1 MTNIFLIGY
10 RCTGK
15 TSAGKIL
22 AEKFGWTFVDS
33 DEAIADDIGCSI
45 TDFIAARGW
54 TAFRDK
60 EQQVIAR
67 LSKNDRQIIAT
78 GGGAVMASENVR
90 CMRTGG
96 KVIWLQAAPET
107 IRRRMRAD
115 AGTAANRPSLTGHG
129 SLEEIETVLA
139 ERESYYAAAAQ
150 DVVNTDGLSILE
162 VVKKIIA
169 ITGANPTDP
178 AGLPAKPANGVTDQ
192 PP

>member
-22 AEKFGWTFVDS
+22 AEKLGWTFVDS

-45 TDFIAARGW
+45 ADFIAARGW

-60 EQQVIAR
+60 ELQVIAR
-67 LSKNDRQIIAT
+67 LSKKDRQVVAT
-78 GGGAVMASENVR
+78 GGGAVMATENVG
-90 CMRTGG
+90 CMRSGG
-96 KVIWLQAAPET
+96 KVIRLQATPET

-115 AGTAANRPSLTGHG
+115 AGTAASRPSLTEQGR
-129 SLEEIETVLA
+129 LEEIETVLA
-139 ERESYYAAAAQ
+139 EREPYYAAAAH
-150 DVVNTDGLSILE
+150 DVVDTDGLNISE

-169 ITGANPTDP
+169 ITGAGPTEP
-178 AGLPAKPANGVTDQ
+178 T
-192 PP
+192 